1 MYILW
6 YNEKRV
12 NGGIAMIK
20 LENVTKVYKTG
31 TRALNGI
38 SLYINQGEFVYI
50 IGATGSG
57 KSTLIK
63 ILNGEEAATKG
74 KVNVAGTDLTKL
86 RTGRIPYFRRNVGV
100 VYQDFC
106 LLPKKTVFE
115 NIAFAL
121 EVVSEKTIYIRKR
134 VREVLKLVD
143 LEEKAKAFPNE
154 ISGGQKQRVAIGR
167 AIANKPKVLI
177 ADEPTGNLDPEKSE
191 EIIALLERINREEG
205 TTILMV
211 THDKELVEKHKK
223 RTILLQDGYIVAD
236 LMEGGYVSHD

>member
-1 MYILW
+1 
-6 YNEKRV
+6 
-12 NGGIAMIK
+12 MIK

-63 ILNGEEAATKG
+63 ILNGEEAASKG

-86 RTGRIPYFRRNVGV
+86 RTGKIPYFRRNVGV

-191 EIIALLERINREEG
+191 EIIALLERINKEEG

>member
-1 MYILW
+1 
-6 YNEKRV
+6 
-12 NGGIAMIK
+12 MIK

-74 KVNVAGTDLTKL
+74 KVNVAGTDLMKL
-86 RTGRIPYFRRNVGV
+86 RTGKIPYFRRNVGV

-121 EVVSEKTIYIRKR
+121 EVVGEKTIYIRKR
-134 VREVLKLVD
+134 VREVMKLVD
-143 LEEKAKAFPNE
+143 LDDKGKAFPHQL
-154 ISGGQKQRVAIGR
+154 SGGQKQRVAIGR

-191 EIIALLERINREEG
+191 EIVALLEKINQEEG

-211 THDKELVEKHKK
+211 THNRELVEKYKK

-236 LMEGGYVSHD
+236 LVEGGYLTND